1 MRNIQRIGY
10 IIEKRKRVRRKIMG
24 IQNSNLEEH
33 IIRKLLKENYKIDV
47 YRIKKINRGTANIV
61 EVESKEKKYILKEF
75 SEGRTEE
82 SVIKET
88 SIINFLKDKNI
99 KVPIYIKSTQDNF
112 YIKFENRIII
122 LQEYVD
128 GYTMENNTGDY
139 SKTIE
144 SAKILGKITKELQN
158 YIGLEEDGIIEKWF
172 SKESLE
178 NGITKMLDLK
188 SKLNENNPY
197 KSIFEKDLED
207 KINMS
212 KDLKENFQF
221 DRIKKMTIM
230 NSHGD
235 YSVQQLIYNDQGET
249 TVIDFETAKK
259 LPIIW
264 EVIRSYSYID
274 KEAKNGELNID
285 TLVDYVKE
293 FSKYVKLNE
302 YDLKYVAQIYLIQIV
317 SSTFGYKQYN
327 DNYEKTGLLEFALFR
342 TNLCRY
348 LYKHTE
354 EISSRLQKEI
364 KK

>member
-1 MRNIQRIGY
+1 
-10 IIEKRKRVRRKIMG
+10 MG
-24 IQNSNLEEH
+24 IQNSNLNEDT
-33 IIRKLLKENYKIDV
+33 IKRILKDNYNIETSKVTKID
-47 YRIKKINRGTANIV
+47 RGTANIF
-61 EVESKEKKYILKEF
+61 EVQSKEKKYILKEF
-75 SEGRTEE
+75 SEGRSEE

-88 SIINFLKDKNI
+88 HIINFLKDRNI
-99 KVPIYIKSTQDNF
+99 KVPVYIKSTQGNF
-112 YIKFENRIII
+112 YIKLENRIII
-122 LQEYVD
+122 VQEYVD

-139 SKTIE
+139 NKTIE
-144 SAKILGKITKELQN
+144 SATILGKMTKELKD
-158 YIGLEEDGIIEKWF
+158 YTGLEEDGIIEKWF

-188 SKLNENNPY
+188 SKLNVDNPY

-212 KDLKENFQF
+212 KDLIENFQF
-221 DRIKKMTIM
+221 DIIEKLTIM

-235 YSVQQLIYNDQGET
+235 YSVQQLIYNDKEET

-264 EVIRSYSYID
+264 EVMRSYSYID
-274 KEAKNGELNID
+274 KEAKNGNLNLN

-302 YDLKYVAQIYLIQIV
+302 YDLKYAAKIYLIQIV
-317 SSTFGYKQYN
+317 SSPFGYKQYN

-348 LYKHTE
+348 LYKNSD
-354 EISSRLQKEI
+354 EISLRLQKEI
-364 KK
+364 NN

>member
-1 MRNIQRIGY
+1 
-10 IIEKRKRVRRKIMG
+10 MG
-24 IQNSNLEEH
+24 IQNSNLNE
-33 IIRKLLKENYKIDV
+33 DT
-47 YRIKKINRGTANIV
+47 IKKILKDNYNIETSKVTKIDRGTANIF
-61 EVESKEKKYILKEF
+61 ELQSKEKKYILKEF
-75 SEGRTEE
+75 SEGRSEE

-88 SIINFLKDKNI
+88 NIINFLKDRNI
-99 KVPIYIKSTQDNF
+99 KVPVYIKSTQGNF

-122 LQEYVD
+122 VQEYVD

-139 SKTIE
+139 NKTIE
-144 SAKILGKITKELQN
+144 SATILGKMTKELKD
-158 YIGLEEDGIIEKWF
+158 YTGLEEDGIIEKWF

-188 SKLNENNPY
+188 SKLNADNPY

-212 KDLKENFQF
+212 KDLIENFKF
-221 DRIKKMTIM
+221 DIIQKLTIM

-235 YSVQQLIYNDQGET
+235 YSVQQLIYNNKEET

-264 EVIRSYSYID
+264 EVMRSYSYID
-274 KEAKNGELNID
+274 KEAKNGNLNLD

-302 YDLKYVAQIYLIQIV
+302 YDLKYAAKIYLIQIV
-317 SSTFGYKQYN
+317 SSPFGYKQYN

-348 LYKHTE
+348 LYKNAD

-364 KK
+364 SN

>member
-1 MRNIQRIGY
+1 
-10 IIEKRKRVRRKIMG
+10 MG
-24 IQNSNLEEH
+24 IQNSNLNEDTIKRILED
-33 IIRKLLKENYKIDV
+33 NYNIETSKVTKID
-47 YRIKKINRGTANIV
+47 RGTANIF
-61 EVESKEKKYILKEF
+61 EVQSKEKKYILKEF
-75 SEGRTEE
+75 SEGRSEE

-88 SIINFLKDKNI
+88 NIINFLKDRNI
-99 KVPIYIKSTQDNF
+99 KVPVYIKSTQGNF

-122 LQEYVD
+122 VQEYVD

-139 SKTIE
+139 NKTIE
-144 SAKILGKITKELQN
+144 SATILGKMTKELKD
-158 YIGLEEDGIIEKWF
+158 YTGLEEDGIIEKWF

-188 SKLNENNPY
+188 SKLNADNPY

-212 KDLKENFQF
+212 KDLIENFKF
-221 DRIKKMTIM
+221 DIIQKLTIM

-235 YSVQQLIYNDQGET
+235 YSVQQLIYNDKEET
-249 TVIDFETAKK
+249 TVIDFETSKK

-264 EVIRSYSYID
+264 EVMRSYSYID
-274 KEAKNGELNID
+274 KEAKNGNLNLN

-302 YDLKYVAQIYLIQIV
+302 YDLKYAAKIYLIQIV
-317 SSTFGYKQYN
+317 SSPFGYKQYN

-348 LYKHTE
+348 LYKNSD
-354 EISSRLQKEI
+354 EISLRLQKEI
-364 KK
+364 SN

>member
-1 MRNIQRIGY
+1 
-10 IIEKRKRVRRKIMG
+10 MG
-24 IQNSNLEEH
+24 IQNSNLN
-33 IIRKLLKENYKIDV
+33 ENTIKRILEDNYNIETSKVTKID
-47 YRIKKINRGTANIV
+47 RGTANIF
-61 EVESKEKKYILKEF
+61 EVQSKEKKYILKEF
-75 SEGRTEE
+75 SEGRSED

-88 SIINFLKDKNI
+88 NIINFLKDRNI
-99 KVPIYIKSTQDNF
+99 KDPVYIKSSQGNF

-122 LQEYVD
+122 VQEYVD

-139 SKTIE
+139 NKTIE
-144 SAKILGKITKELQN
+144 SATILGKMTKELKD
-158 YIGLEEDGIIEKWF
+158 YAGLEEDGIIEKWF

-188 SKLNENNPY
+188 SKLNADNPY

-212 KDLKENFQF
+212 KDLIENFKF
-221 DRIKKMTIM
+221 DIIQKLTIM

-235 YSVQQLIYNDQGET
+235 YSVQQLIYNDKEET

-264 EVIRSYSYID
+264 EVMRSYSYID
-274 KEAKNGELNID
+274 KEAKNGNLNLN

-302 YDLKYVAQIYLIQIV
+302 YDLKYAAKIYLIQIV
-317 SSTFGYKQYN
+317 SSPFGYKQYN

-348 LYKHTE
+348 LYKNSD
-354 EISSRLQKEI
+354 EISLRLQKEI
-364 KK
+364 SN

>member
-1 MRNIQRIGY
+1 
-10 IIEKRKRVRRKIMG
+10 MG
-24 IQNSNLEEH
+24 IQNSNLNEDT
-33 IIRKLLKENYKIDV
+33 IKRILKDNYNIETSKVTKID
-47 YRIKKINRGTANIV
+47 RGTANIF
-61 EVESKEKKYILKEF
+61 EVQSKEKKYILKEF
-75 SEGRTEE
+75 SEGKSEE

-88 SIINFLKDKNI
+88 NIINFLKDRNI
-99 KVPIYIKSTQDNF
+99 KVPVYIKSTQGNF
-112 YIKFENRIII
+112 YIKLENRIII
-122 LQEYVD
+122 VQEYVD

-139 SKTIE
+139 NKTIE
-144 SAKILGKITKELQN
+144 SATILGKMTKELKD
-158 YIGLEEDGIIEKWF
+158 YTGLEEDGIIEKWF

-188 SKLNENNPY
+188 SKLNVDNPY

-212 KDLKENFQF
+212 KDLIENFQF
-221 DRIKKMTIM
+221 DIIEKLTIM

-235 YSVQQLIYNDQGET
+235 YSVQQLIYNDKEET

-264 EVIRSYSYID
+264 EVMRSYSYID
-274 KEAKNGELNID
+274 KEAKNGNLNLN

-302 YDLKYVAQIYLIQIV
+302 YDLKYAAKIYLIQIV
-317 SSTFGYKQYN
+317 SSPFGYKQYN

-348 LYKHTE
+348 LYKNSD
-354 EISSRLQKEI
+354 EISLRLQKEI
-364 KK
+364 NN

>member
-1 MRNIQRIGY
+1 
-10 IIEKRKRVRRKIMG
+10 MG
-24 IQNSNLEEH
+24 IQNSNLNEDTIKRILED
-33 IIRKLLKENYKIDV
+33 NYNIETSKVTKID
-47 YRIKKINRGTANIV
+47 RGTANIF
-61 EVESKEKKYILKEF
+61 EVQSKEKKYILKEF
-75 SEGRTEE
+75 SEGRSED

-88 SIINFLKDKNI
+88 NIINFLKDRNI
-99 KVPIYIKSTQDNF
+99 KVPVYIKSTQGNF

-122 LQEYVD
+122 VQEYVD

-139 SKTIE
+139 NKTIE
-144 SAKILGKITKELQN
+144 SATILGKMTKELKD
-158 YIGLEEDGIIEKWF
+158 YTGLEEDGIIEKWF

-188 SKLNENNPY
+188 SKLNADNPY

-212 KDLKENFQF
+212 KDLIENFKF
-221 DRIKKMTIM
+221 DIIQKLTIM

-235 YSVQQLIYNDQGET
+235 YSVQQLIYNEKEET

-264 EVIRSYSYID
+264 EVMRSYSYID
-274 KEAKNGELNID
+274 KEAKNGNLNLN

-302 YDLKYVAQIYLIQIV
+302 YDLKYAAKIYLIQIV
-317 SSTFGYKQYN
+317 SSPFGYKQYN

-348 LYKHTE
+348 LYKNSD
-354 EISSRLQKEI
+354 EISLRLQKEI
-364 KK
+364 SN

>member
-1 MRNIQRIGY
+1 
-10 IIEKRKRVRRKIMG
+10 MG
-24 IQNSNLEEH
+24 IQNSNLNEDTIKRILED
-33 IIRKLLKENYKIDV
+33 NYNIETSKVTKID
-47 YRIKKINRGTANIV
+47 RGTANIF
-61 EVESKEKKYILKEF
+61 EVQSKEKKYILKEF
-75 SEGRTEE
+75 SEGRSED

-88 SIINFLKDKNI
+88 NIINFLKDRNI
-99 KVPIYIKSTQDNF
+99 KVPVYIKSTQGNF

-122 LQEYVD
+122 VQEYVD

-139 SKTIE
+139 NKTIE
-144 SAKILGKITKELQN
+144 SATILGKMTKELKD
-158 YIGLEEDGIIEKWF
+158 YTGLEEDGIIEKWF

-188 SKLNENNPY
+188 SKLNADNPY

-212 KDLKENFQF
+212 KDLIENFKF
-221 DRIKKMTIM
+221 DIIQKLTIM

-235 YSVQQLIYNDQGET
+235 YSVQQLIYNDKEET

-264 EVIRSYSYID
+264 EVMRSYSYID
-274 KEAKNGELNID
+274 KEAKNGNLNLN

-302 YDLKYVAQIYLIQIV
+302 YDLKYAAKIYLIQIV
-317 SSTFGYKQYN
+317 SSPFGYKQYN

-348 LYKHTE
+348 LYKNSD
-354 EISSRLQKEI
+354 EISLRLQKEI
-364 KK
+364 SN

>member
-1 MRNIQRIGY
+1 
-10 IIEKRKRVRRKIMG
+10 MG
-24 IQNSNLEEH
+24 IQNSNLN
-33 IIRKLLKENYKIDV
+33 ENTIKRILEDNYNIETSKVTKID
-47 YRIKKINRGTANIV
+47 RGTANIF
-61 EVESKEKKYILKEF
+61 EVQSKEKKYILKEF
-75 SEGRTEE
+75 SEGRSED

-88 SIINFLKDKNI
+88 NIINFLKDRNI
-99 KVPIYIKSTQDNF
+99 KVPVYIKSTQGNF

-122 LQEYVD
+122 VQEYVD

-139 SKTIE
+139 NKTIE
-144 SAKILGKITKELQN
+144 SATILGKMTKELKD
-158 YIGLEEDGIIEKWF
+158 YAGLEEDGIIEKWF

-188 SKLNENNPY
+188 SKLNADNPY

-212 KDLKENFQF
+212 KDLIENFKF
-221 DRIKKMTIM
+221 DIIQKLTIM

-235 YSVQQLIYNDQGET
+235 YSVQQLIYNDKEET

-264 EVIRSYSYID
+264 EVMRSYSYID
-274 KEAKNGELNID
+274 KEAKNGNLNLN

-302 YDLKYVAQIYLIQIV
+302 YDLKYAAKIYLIQIV
-317 SSTFGYKQYN
+317 SSPFGYKQYN

-348 LYKHTE
+348 LYKNSD
-354 EISSRLQKEI
+354 EISLRLQKEI
-364 KK
+364 SN

>member
-1 MRNIQRIGY
+1 
-10 IIEKRKRVRRKIMG
+10 MG
-24 IQNSNLEEH
+24 IQNSNLNEDTIKRILED
-33 IIRKLLKENYKIDV
+33 NYNIETSKVAKID
-47 YRIKKINRGTANIV
+47 RGTANIF
-61 EVESKEKKYILKEF
+61 EVQSKEKKYILKEF
-75 SEGRTEE
+75 SEGRSED

-88 SIINFLKDKNI
+88 NIINFLKDRNI
-99 KVPIYIKSTQDNF
+99 KVPVYIKSTQGNF

-122 LQEYVD
+122 VQEYVD

-139 SKTIE
+139 NKTIE
-144 SAKILGKITKELQN
+144 SATILGKMTKELKD
-158 YIGLEEDGIIEKWF
+158 YTGLEEDGIIEKWF

-188 SKLNENNPY
+188 SKLNADNPY

-212 KDLKENFQF
+212 KDLIENFKF
-221 DRIKKMTIM
+221 DIIQKLTIM

-235 YSVQQLIYNDQGET
+235 YSVQQLIYNDKEET

-264 EVIRSYSYID
+264 EVMRSYSYID
-274 KEAKNGELNID
+274 KEAKNGNLNLN

-302 YDLKYVAQIYLIQIV
+302 YDLKYVAKIYLIQIV
-317 SSTFGYKQYN
+317 SSPFGYKQYN

-348 LYKHTE
+348 LYKNSD
-354 EISSRLQKEI
+354 EISLRLQKEI
-364 KK
+364 SN

>member
-1 MRNIQRIGY
+1 
-10 IIEKRKRVRRKIMG
+10 MG
-24 IQNSNLEEH
+24 IQNSNLNEDTIKRILED
-33 IIRKLLKENYKIDV
+33 NYNIETSKVTKID
-47 YRIKKINRGTANIV
+47 RGTANIF
-61 EVESKEKKYILKEF
+61 EVQSKEKKYILKEF
-75 SEGRTEE
+75 SEGRSKD

-88 SIINFLKDKNI
+88 NIINFLKDRNI
-99 KVPIYIKSTQDNF
+99 KVPVYIKSTQGNF

-122 LQEYVD
+122 VQEYVD

-139 SKTIE
+139 NKTIE
-144 SAKILGKITKELQN
+144 SATILGKMTKELKD
-158 YIGLEEDGIIEKWF
+158 YAGLEEDGIIEKWF

-188 SKLNENNPY
+188 SKLNADNPY

-212 KDLKENFQF
+212 KDLIENFKF
-221 DRIKKMTIM
+221 DIIQKLTIM

-235 YSVQQLIYNDQGET
+235 YSVQQLIYNDKEET

-264 EVIRSYSYID
+264 EVMRSYSYID
-274 KEAKNGELNID
+274 KEAKNGNLNLN

-302 YDLKYVAQIYLIQIV
+302 YDLKYAAKIYLIQIV
-317 SSTFGYKQYN
+317 SSPFGYKQYN

-348 LYKHTE
+348 LYKNSD
-354 EISSRLQKEI
+354 EISLRLQKEI
-364 KK
+364 SN

>member
-1 MRNIQRIGY
+1 
-10 IIEKRKRVRRKIMG
+10 MG
-24 IQNSNLEEH
+24 IQSSNLNENT
-33 IIRKLLKENYKIDV
+33 IKKLLKENYIIDVSKVNKID
-47 YRIKKINRGTANIV
+47 RGTANIF
-61 EVESKEKKYILKEF
+61 EVESEDKKYILKEF
-75 SEGRTEE
+75 SEGRSEE

-88 SIINFLKDKNI
+88 NIINFLKDRNI
-99 KVPIYIKSTQDNF
+99 KVPVYIKSIQDNF

-139 SKTIE
+139 NKVIE
-144 SAKILGKITKELQN
+144 SASILGKVTKELQD
-158 YIGLEEDGIIEKWF
+158 YIGLTEDGIIEKWF

-178 NGITKMLDLK
+178 KGITKMQDLK
-188 SKLNENNPY
+188 NKLNEDNPY
-197 KSIFEKDLED
+197 RAVFENDLED

-212 KDLKENFQF
+212 IELKENFQF
-221 DRIKKMTIM
+221 DIINKMTIM

-235 YSVQQLIYNDQGET
+235 YSVQQLIYNDKGET

-264 EVIRSYSYID
+264 EVMRSYSYID

-302 YDLKYVAQIYLIQIV
+302 YDLKYAAQIYLIQIV
-317 SSTFGYKQYN
+317 SSPFGYKQYN
-327 DNYEKTGLLEFALFR
+327 DDYEKTGLLEFALFR

-348 LYKHTE
+348 LYKHSD
-354 EISSRLQKEI
+354 EISLRLQKEVLDCTEV
-364 KK
+364 

>member
-1 MRNIQRIGY
+1 
-10 IIEKRKRVRRKIMG
+10 MG
-24 IQNSNLEEH
+24 IQNSNLNEDTIKRILED
-33 IIRKLLKENYKIDV
+33 NYNIETSKVTKID
-47 YRIKKINRGTANIV
+47 RGTANIF
-61 EVESKEKKYILKEF
+61 EVRSKEKKYILKEF
-75 SEGRTEE
+75 SEGRSEE

-88 SIINFLKDKNI
+88 NIINFLKDRNI
-99 KVPIYIKSTQDNF
+99 KVPVYIKSTQGNF

-122 LQEYVD
+122 VQEYVD

-139 SKTIE
+139 NKTIE
-144 SAKILGKITKELQN
+144 SATILGKMTKELKD
-158 YIGLEEDGIIEKWF
+158 YTGLEEDGIIEKWF

-178 NGITKMLDLK
+178 NGITKILDLK
-188 SKLNENNPY
+188 SKLNADNPY

-212 KDLKENFQF
+212 KDLIENFKF
-221 DRIKKMTIM
+221 DIIQKLTIM

-235 YSVQQLIYNDQGET
+235 YSVQQLIYNDKEET

-264 EVIRSYSYID
+264 EVMRSYSYID
-274 KEAKNGELNID
+274 KEAKNGNLNLN

-302 YDLKYVAQIYLIQIV
+302 YDLKYAAKIYLIQIV
-317 SSTFGYKQYN
+317 SSPFGYKQYN
-327 DNYEKTGLLEFALFR
+327 GNYEKTGLLEFALFR

-348 LYKHTE
+348 LYKNSD
-354 EISSRLQKEI
+354 EISLRLQKEI
-364 KK
+364 SN

>member
-1 MRNIQRIGY
+1 
-10 IIEKRKRVRRKIMG
+10 MG
-24 IQNSNLEEH
+24 IQNSNLNEDTIKRILED
-33 IIRKLLKENYKIDV
+33 NYNIETSKVTKID
-47 YRIKKINRGTANIV
+47 RGTANIF
-61 EVESKEKKYILKEF
+61 EVQSKEKKYILKEF
-75 SEGRTEE
+75 SEGRSEE

-88 SIINFLKDKNI
+88 NIINFLKDRNI
-99 KVPIYIKSTQDNF
+99 KVPVYIKSTQGNF

-122 LQEYVD
+122 VQEYVD

-139 SKTIE
+139 NKTIE
-144 SAKILGKITKELQN
+144 SATILGKMTKELKD
-158 YIGLEEDGIIEKWF
+158 YTGLEEDGIIEKWF

-188 SKLNENNPY
+188 SKLNADNPY

-212 KDLKENFQF
+212 KDLIENFKF
-221 DRIKKMTIM
+221 DIIQKLTIM

-235 YSVQQLIYNDQGET
+235 YSVQQLIYNDKKET

-264 EVIRSYSYID
+264 EVMRSYSYID
-274 KEAKNGELNID
+274 KEAKNGNLNLN

-302 YDLKYVAQIYLIQIV
+302 YDLKYAAKIYLIQIV
-317 SSTFGYKQYN
+317 SSPFGYKQYN

-348 LYKHTE
+348 LYKNSD
-354 EISSRLQKEI
+354 EISLRLQKEI
-364 KK
+364 SN

>member
-1 MRNIQRIGY
+1 
-10 IIEKRKRVRRKIMG
+10 MG
-24 IQNSNLEEH
+24 IQNSNLNEDTIKRILED
-33 IIRKLLKENYKIDV
+33 NYNIETSKVTKID
-47 YRIKKINRGTANIV
+47 RGTANIF
-61 EVESKEKKYILKEF
+61 EVRSKEKKYILKEF
-75 SEGRTEE
+75 SEGRSEE

-88 SIINFLKDKNI
+88 NIINFLKDRNI
-99 KVPIYIKSTQDNF
+99 KVPVYIKSTQGNF

-122 LQEYVD
+122 VQEYVD

-139 SKTIE
+139 NKTIE
-144 SAKILGKITKELQN
+144 SATILGKMTKELKD
-158 YIGLEEDGIIEKWF
+158 YTGLEEDGIIEKWF

-178 NGITKMLDLK
+178 NGITKILDLK
-188 SKLNENNPY
+188 SKLNADNPY

-212 KDLKENFQF
+212 KDLIENFKF
-221 DRIKKMTIM
+221 DIIQKLTIM

-235 YSVQQLIYNDQGET
+235 YSVQQLIYNEKEET

-264 EVIRSYSYID
+264 EVMRSYSYID
-274 KEAKNGELNID
+274 KEAKNGNLNLN

-302 YDLKYVAQIYLIQIV
+302 YDLKYAAKIYLIQIV
-317 SSTFGYKQYN
+317 SSPFGYKQYN

-348 LYKHTE
+348 LYKNSD
-354 EISSRLQKEI
+354 EISLRLQKEI
-364 KK
+364 SN

>member
-1 MRNIQRIGY
+1 
-10 IIEKRKRVRRKIMG
+10 MG
-24 IQNSNLEEH
+24 IQNSNLNEDTIKRILED
-33 IIRKLLKENYKIDV
+33 NYNIETSKVTKID
-47 YRIKKINRGTANIV
+47 RGTANIF
-61 EVESKEKKYILKEF
+61 EVQSKEKKYILKEF
-75 SEGRTEE
+75 SEGRSEE

-88 SIINFLKDKNI
+88 NIINFLKDRNI
-99 KVPIYIKSTQDNF
+99 KVPVYIKSTQGNF

-122 LQEYVD
+122 VQKYVD

-139 SKTIE
+139 NKTIE
-144 SAKILGKITKELQN
+144 SATILGKMTKELKD
-158 YIGLEEDGIIEKWF
+158 YTGLEEDGIIEKWF

-188 SKLNENNPY
+188 SKLNADNPY

-212 KDLKENFQF
+212 KDLIENFKF
-221 DRIKKMTIM
+221 DIIQKLTIM

-235 YSVQQLIYNDQGET
+235 YSVQQLIYNDKEET

-264 EVIRSYSYID
+264 EVMRSYSYID
-274 KEAKNGELNID
+274 KEAKNGNLNLN
-285 TLVDYVKE
+285 TLVNYVKE

-302 YDLKYVAQIYLIQIV
+302 YDLKYAAKIYLIQIV
-317 SSTFGYKQYN
+317 SSPFGYKQYN

-348 LYKHTE
+348 LYKNSD
-354 EISSRLQKEI
+354 EISLRLQKEI
-364 KK
+364 SN

>member
-1 MRNIQRIGY
+1 M
-10 IIEKRKRVRRKIMG
+10 E
-24 IQNSNLEEH
+24 IQNSNLNEDTIKRILED
-33 IIRKLLKENYKIDV
+33 NYNIETSKVTKID
-47 YRIKKINRGTANIV
+47 RGTANIF
-61 EVESKEKKYILKEF
+61 EVQSKEKKYILKEF
-75 SEGRTEE
+75 SEGRSED

-88 SIINFLKDKNI
+88 NIINFLKDRNI
-99 KVPIYIKSTQDNF
+99 KVPVYIKSTQGNF

-122 LQEYVD
+122 VQEYVD

-139 SKTIE
+139 NKTIE
-144 SAKILGKITKELQN
+144 SATILGKMTKELKD
-158 YIGLEEDGIIEKWF
+158 YTGLEEDGIIEKWF

-188 SKLNENNPY
+188 SKLNADNPY

-212 KDLKENFQF
+212 KDLIENFKF
-221 DRIKKMTIM
+221 DIIQKLTIM

-235 YSVQQLIYNDQGET
+235 YSVQQLIYNDKEET

-264 EVIRSYSYID
+264 EVMRSYSYID
-274 KEAKNGELNID
+274 KEAKNGNLNLN

-302 YDLKYVAQIYLIQIV
+302 YDLKYAAKIYLIQIV
-317 SSTFGYKQYN
+317 SSPFGYKQYN

-348 LYKHTE
+348 LYKNSD
-354 EISSRLQKEI
+354 EISLRLQKEI
-364 KK
+364 SN

>member
-1 MRNIQRIGY
+1 
-10 IIEKRKRVRRKIMG
+10 MG
-24 IQNSNLEEH
+24 IQNYNLNEDTIKRILED
-33 IIRKLLKENYKIDV
+33 NYNIETSKVTKID
-47 YRIKKINRGTANIV
+47 RGTANIF
-61 EVESKEKKYILKEF
+61 EVQSKEKKYILKEF
-75 SEGRTEE
+75 SEGRSED

-88 SIINFLKDKNI
+88 NIINFLKDRNI
-99 KVPIYIKSTQDNF
+99 KVPVYIKSTQGNF

-122 LQEYVD
+122 VQEYVD

-139 SKTIE
+139 NKTIE
-144 SAKILGKITKELQN
+144 SATILGKMTKELKD
-158 YIGLEEDGIIEKWF
+158 YTGLEEDGIIEKWF

-188 SKLNENNPY
+188 SKLNADNPY

-212 KDLKENFQF
+212 KDLIENFKF
-221 DRIKKMTIM
+221 DIIQKLTIM

-235 YSVQQLIYNDQGET
+235 YSVQQLIYNDKEET

-264 EVIRSYSYID
+264 EVMRSYSYID
-274 KEAKNGELNID
+274 KEAKNGNLNLN

-302 YDLKYVAQIYLIQIV
+302 YDLKYAAKIYLIQIV
-317 SSTFGYKQYN
+317 SSPFGYKQYN

-348 LYKHTE
+348 LYKNSD
-354 EISSRLQKEI
+354 EISLRLQKEI
-364 KK
+364 SN

>member
-1 MRNIQRIGY
+1 
-10 IIEKRKRVRRKIMG
+10 MG
-24 IQNSNLEEH
+24 IQNSNLNEDTIKRILED
-33 IIRKLLKENYKIDV
+33 NYNIETSKVTKID
-47 YRIKKINRGTANIV
+47 RGTANIF
-61 EVESKEKKYILKEF
+61 EVQSKEKKYILKEF
-75 SEGRTEE
+75 SEGRSED

-88 SIINFLKDKNI
+88 NIINFLKDRNI
-99 KVPIYIKSTQDNF
+99 KVPVYIKSTQGNF

-122 LQEYVD
+122 VQEYVD

-139 SKTIE
+139 NKTIE
-144 SAKILGKITKELQN
+144 SATILGKMTKELKD
-158 YIGLEEDGIIEKWF
+158 YTGLEEDGIIEKWF

-188 SKLNENNPY
+188 SKLNADNPY

-212 KDLKENFQF
+212 KDLIENFKF
-221 DRIKKMTIM
+221 DIIQKLTIM

-235 YSVQQLIYNDQGET
+235 YSVQQLIYNDKEET

-264 EVIRSYSYID
+264 EVMRSYSYID
-274 KEAKNGELNID
+274 KEAKNGNLNLN

-302 YDLKYVAQIYLIQIV
+302 YDLKYVAKIYLIQIV
-317 SSTFGYKQYN
+317 SSPFGYKQYN

-348 LYKHTE
+348 LYKNSD
-354 EISSRLQKEI
+354 EISLRLQKEI
-364 KK
+364 SN

>member
-1 MRNIQRIGY
+1 
-10 IIEKRKRVRRKIMG
+10 MG
-24 IQNSNLEEH
+24 IQNSNLNEDT
-33 IIRKLLKENYKIDV
+33 IKRILKDNYNIETSEVTKID
-47 YRIKKINRGTANIV
+47 RGTANIF
-61 EVESKEKKYILKEF
+61 EVQSKEKKYILKEF
-75 SEGRTEE
+75 SEGRSEE

-88 SIINFLKDKNI
+88 NIINFLKDRNI
-99 KVPIYIKSTQDNF
+99 KVPVYIKSTQGNF
-112 YIKFENRIII
+112 YIKLENRIII
-122 LQEYVD
+122 VQEYVD
-128 GYTMENNTGDY
+128 GYTMENNIGDY
-139 SKTIE
+139 NKTIE
-144 SAKILGKITKELQN
+144 SATILGKMTKELKD
-158 YIGLEEDGIIEKWF
+158 YTGLEEDGIIEKWF

-188 SKLNENNPY
+188 SKLNVDNPY

-212 KDLKENFQF
+212 KDLIENFQF
-221 DRIKKMTIM
+221 DIIEKLTIM

-235 YSVQQLIYNDQGET
+235 YSVQQLIYNDKEET

-264 EVIRSYSYID
+264 EVMRSYSYID
-274 KEAKNGELNID
+274 KEAQNGNLNLN

-302 YDLKYVAQIYLIQIV
+302 YDLKYAAKIYLIQIV
-317 SSTFGYKQYN
+317 SSPFGYKQYN

-348 LYKHTE
+348 LYKNSD
-354 EISSRLQKEI
+354 EISLRLQKEI
-364 KK
+364 NN